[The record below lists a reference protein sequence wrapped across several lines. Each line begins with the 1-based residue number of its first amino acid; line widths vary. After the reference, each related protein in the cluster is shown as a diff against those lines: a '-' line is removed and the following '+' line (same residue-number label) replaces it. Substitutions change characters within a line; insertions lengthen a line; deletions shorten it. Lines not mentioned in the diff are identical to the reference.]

1 MPHPELPPSYSEVVS
16 GKRDPPPPY
25 PHHHHHHPHHPG
37 LQQLSVHTLLRP
49 AWPAP
54 APAPA
59 PAYTS
64 RAGRGY
70 SRPGPVVGALQLVV
84 LLTIVTIILVKI
96 W

>member
-1 MPHPELPPSYSEVVS
+1 MLSSLLPSIPQLINSDLSPHRSLYSNRKLSSQSHGRLAPSL
-16 GKRDPPPPY
+16 G
-25 PHHHHHHPHHPG
+25 
-37 LQQLSVHTLLRP
+37 
-49 AWPAP
+49 
-54 APAPA
+54 

>member
-1 MPHPELPPSYSEVVS
+1 M
-16 GKRDPPPPY
+16 
-25 PHHHHHHPHHPG
+25 
-37 LQQLSVHTLLRP
+37 QLFEAL
-49 AWPAP
+49 AP
-54 APAPA
+54 THLASLG

>member
-1 MPHPELPPSYSEVVS
+1 MQLFEAL
-16 GKRDPPPPY
+16 DPT
-25 PHHHHHHPHHPG
+25 HLASLG
-37 LQQLSVHTLLRP
+37 
-49 AWPAP
+49 
-54 APAPA
+54 

-64 RAGRGY
+64 RAGRGYSSY

>member
-1 MPHPELPPSYSEVVS
+1 MLGYTAHT
-16 GKRDPPPPY
+16 
-25 PHHHHHHPHHPG
+25 
-37 LQQLSVHTLLRP
+37 SVIRRTGPAP

-59 PAYTS
+59 PAPSLSPAYSS
-64 RAGRGY
+64 RAGRGYSSY